1 MCRKILVRLQ
11 PPSPNKCLLSMKKT
25 VITIVLAV
33 IAIAALVWACSFKFS
48 GLAWFPG
55 FFVSVFCGIKIL
67 DVNGIGQNTQNNA
80 RQ

>member
-1 MCRKILVRLQ
+1 
-11 PPSPNKCLLSMKKT
+11 MKKT
-25 VITIVLAV
+25 VITIILA
-33 IAIAALVWACSFKFS
+33 IIGIAAFAWAVWPGVCGF
-48 GLAWFPG
+48 AWFPG

>member
-1 MCRKILVRLQ
+1 
-11 PPSPNKCLLSMKKT
+11 MKKT
-25 VITIVLAV
+25 VKTILLAV
-33 IAIAALVWACSFKFS
+33 VAIASLCWACSFKID

>member
-25 VITIVLAV
+25 VKTILLAV
-33 IAIAALVWACSFKFS
+33 VAIASLCWACSFKID

-55 FFVSVFCGIKIL
+55 FMVAVFCGIKL
-67 DVNGIGQNTQNNA
+67 YELHEVDEKKNA
-80 RQ
+80 NR